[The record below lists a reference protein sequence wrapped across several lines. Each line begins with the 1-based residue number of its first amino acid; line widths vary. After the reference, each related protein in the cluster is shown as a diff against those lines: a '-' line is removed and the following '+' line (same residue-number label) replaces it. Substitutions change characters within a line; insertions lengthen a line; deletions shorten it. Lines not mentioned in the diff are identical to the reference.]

1 MLEAAYKLRS
11 AYFQL
16 LDGNILIG
24 GTPIPI
30 HDEQLPPT
38 GTTASINLGSG
49 NVAKC
54 YILLT
59 NQTETDIS
67 PKCDFHQ
74 ECSIT
79 LDIVTKYPKGYGGK
93 MLSEQISNQ
102 IQQLVLPDIKGQNLN
117 VGPEFNC
124 YYVNK
129 ELSRGISEFNLDSTV
144 YRKILVFLNRLE
156 ELNTIT

>member
-1 MLEAAYKLRS
+1 MLEAAYKLRT
-11 AYFQL
+11 AYFNL
-16 LDGNILIG
+16 LSGNVIIG
-24 GTPIPI
+24 STAIPI
-30 HDEQLPPT
+30 YDEQIPPT
-38 GTTASINLGSG
+38 GTMAKITVSPG
-49 NVAKC
+49 NIANC

-67 PKCDFHQ
+67 PKCNFQQ

-79 LDIVTKYPKGYGGK
+79 IDIVTKFPKGYGGK
-93 MLSEQISNQ
+93 LLSEQISNQ
-102 IQQLVLPDIKGQNLN
+102 IQQLVLPDIKGQNID
-117 VGPEFNC
+117 VSPEFNC

-129 ELSRGISEFNLDSTV
+129 EISRGISEFNLDSTV